1 MNHSRESD
9 RIENELRRLI
19 LTLELEPGQVVSE
32 SALMKRYGWG
42 RTPLREAF
50 QRLAEQSLVQII
62 PRQGLII
69 TPLSVFDFV
78 AMMDAM
84 AMVIGPAAALA
95 CQRLDN
101 TELEH
106 LEKIVA
112 QSEIAAEQRDF
123 VTVAEQDYEFHRTL
137 AEATGNRY
145 LRDYLLRLH
154 QCATRFN
161 FAAWQRDAQATPS
174 MQEHHQIIAALRAR
188 DSAGARQVMLDH
200 IQNARNR
207 VLGPPL
213 PVDEFNNGEIRSP
226 SP

>member
-112 QSEIAAEQRDF
+112 QSEIAAVQRDF

-161 FAAWQRDAQATPS
+161 FASWQRDAQATPS

>member
-84 AMVIGPAAALA
+84 AMVIGPAAALS

-161 FAAWQRDAQATPS
+161 FASWQRDAQATPS

>member
-161 FAAWQRDAQATPS
+161 FASWQRDAQATPS

>member
-1 MNHSRESD
+1 MINSRESD

-32 SALMKRYGWG
+32 SALMKRCDWG

-62 PRQGLII
+62 PRQGVII

-95 CQRLDN
+95 CQRLEDA
-101 TELEH
+101 ELEH
-106 LEKIVA
+106 LENVVA
-112 QSEIAAEQRDF
+112 QSESAAEQRDF

-137 AEATGNRY
+137 ANATGNRY

-161 FAAWQRDAQATPS
+161 FAAWKRDAQATPS

-188 DSAGARQVMLDH
+188 DPVRARQEMLEH
-200 IQNARNR
+200 IQNARSR
-207 VLGPPL
+207 VLGFSLPP
-213 PVDEFNNGEIRSP
+213 DELSKKIIR
-226 SP
+226 